1 MSAVVHSTALV
12 EEGVE
17 LGDGIRIWSHVHLRG
32 PCRIGADCI
41 VGEKTYVAYGVTV
54 GDRVKI
60 NAFVYLCTGVTVED
74 GVMIAA
80 GVRFTN
86 DRFPRAT
93 TPDLLELRSSEP
105 DEHTLPTR
113 VREGATLG
121 AGAIIGCDLTIGRFA
136 MVGMGSV
143 LTRSV
148 SDFHLVVGNPAR
160 SIGAVCRCGQPIARW
175 EPGTAPPLGVF
186 NCRWCARSYRISNA
200 EVVERPSVVTDAA
213 SAGAAD
219 LGLSGAGAAR
229 S

>member
-1 MSAVVHSTALV
+1 MSAVVHATALV

-17 LGDGIRIWSHVHLRG
+17 LGPGTRIWSHVHLRG

-41 VGEKTYVAYGVTV
+41 VGEKTYIAYDVTV

-60 NAFVYLCTGVTVED
+60 NAFVYLCTGVTLED
-74 GVMIAA
+74 GVMVAA

-93 TPDLLELRSSEP
+93 TPDLQELRPSEP
-105 DEHTLPTR
+105 DEHTLTTR

-121 AGAIIGCDLTIGRFA
+121 AGSVVGCDLTIGRFA

-143 LTRSV
+143 VTRPV
-148 SDFHLVVGNPAR
+148 PDFHLVVGNPAR
-160 SIGAVCRCGQPIARW
+160 STGAVCRCGPPIARW
-175 EPGTAPPLGVF
+175 RAGAKPPQGVF
-186 NCRWCARSYRISNA
+186 ACSTCGRSYRISGD
-200 EVVERPSVVTDAA
+200 EVVERPAGVAESVIE
-213 SAGAAD
+213 GR
-219 LGLSGAGAAR
+219 LSGAGTAR